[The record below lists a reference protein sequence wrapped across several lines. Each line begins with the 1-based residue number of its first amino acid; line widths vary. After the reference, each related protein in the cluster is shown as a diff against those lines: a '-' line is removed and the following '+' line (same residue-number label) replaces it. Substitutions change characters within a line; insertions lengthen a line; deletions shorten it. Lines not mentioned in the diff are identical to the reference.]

1 MTEPSTGPLNFG
13 NTDRMMDQLRT
24 VNENLGPN
32 PFVGKMLPIPEEGE
46 QFKARDMLPELK
58 NPFTQGKEDFDTAQE
73 GIKDIA
79 EGKNPFTSGREP
91 DGPPVVGDGSSA
103 EQFLDDKAANQAE
116 AQGSVFDRIKARGS
130 EYLDNSKDRLDKL
143 TNGENPFAQ
152 KDVPDNPFEKPESVK
167 QRELDETIKDHKNIN
182 PFASRGGDVP
192 ENPFDKP
199 GAESELP
206 SDVTYY
212 GKPMPDGA
220 ESELPSDVTYY
231 GKPMPSTSAANLEAG
246 NPFKEAVEQQSESA
260 LPTDGPAPEQKP
272 VFERM
277 EIGDTAK
284 ESEQE
289 LE

>member
-13 NTDRMMDQLRT
+13 NTDRIMDGLRT
-24 VNENLGPN
+24 ANENFGPN

-73 GIKDIA
+73 GIKDIS

-103 EQFLDDKAANQAE
+103 EQFLADKDANQAE

-167 QRELDETIKDHKNIN
+167 QNELDETIKDHKNIN

-192 ENPFDKP
+192 ENPFPKP

-220 ESELPSDVTYY
+220 EMAS
-231 GKPMPSTSAANLEAG
+231 KSAANLEAG

-260 LPTDGPAPEQKP
+260 GLATDGPAPEQKP
-272 VFERM
+272 AFEKM